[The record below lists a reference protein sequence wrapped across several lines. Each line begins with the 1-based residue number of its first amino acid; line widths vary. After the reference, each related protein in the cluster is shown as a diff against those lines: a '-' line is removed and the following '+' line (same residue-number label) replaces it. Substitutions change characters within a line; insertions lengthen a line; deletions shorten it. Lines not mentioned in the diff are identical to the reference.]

1 MYMIFS
7 FGLYLLF
14 SYNQYADAIY
24 GPEHLDIEEV
34 QPKSANNY
42 VDEQSIEEALKKEV
56 ENLKSKQF
64 TERRFKAVKT
74 KVKNVLF
81 IKTTLEDPNNI
92 VDTIFNDIEQTKLK
106 KTRYV
111 EVPNFVKVNS
121 YALVCIAFQIF
132 KAFETIEKLPSISV
146 KQCQKPSD
154 CINSLKICSQNRR
167 KIL

>member
-1 MYMIFS
+1 M
-7 FGLYLLF
+7 
-14 SYNQYADAIY
+14 
-24 GPEHLDIEEV
+24 

-121 YALVCIAFQIF
+121 YALVCIAF
-132 KAFETIEKLPSISV
+132 
-146 KQCQKPSD
+146 
-154 CINSLKICSQNRR
+154 
-167 KIL
+167 